1 MPNTKK
7 RAGFLPFLPLLCTLP
22 GVVAA
27 FLGLFLPYADKV
39 TKNPVAE
46 TVDRNSMTLSEWAT
60 QHEALREI
68 GGEGYAYF
76 GAARSFSWVVAV
88 TAACVF
94 LLLLLS
100 RFDRSKSVVWCCAG
114 AGAVLVLLTVVAF
127 LLSVFFSVAAGSE
140 SSRVLL
146 SVAPYGT
153 LVGGTLVGAVS
164 FFAVRRDL

>member
-46 TVDRNSMTLSEWAT
+46 TVDRNSLTLSEWAT

-76 GAARSFSWVVAV
+76 GAARSFSWVVV
-88 TAACVF
+88 LQHLVELLQ
-94 LLLLLS
+94 LLLGQVFHLL
-100 RFDRSKSVVWCCAG
+100 
-114 AGAVLVLLTVVAF
+114 
-127 LLSVFFSVAAGSE
+127 
-140 SSRVLL
+140 
-146 SVAPYGT
+146 
-153 LVGGTLVGAVS
+153 
-164 FFAVRRDL
+164 